1 MTTNYMSNYTY
12 GTNAYDEIPEVAK
25 PYGIKKVV
33 FIGGKRALAA
43 AEPKARKALGGSG
56 IEVTGSFV
64 YGVDSTQTN
73 IDRLVATPEVK
84 EADAV
89 FGFGGGKALDTAKM
103 VADEL
108 DEVIFSF
115 PTICSNCAAGTAI
128 AVIYHDDGS
137 FDRYGFPKAA
147 KHLFIDTDVIAKAP
161 VEYFWAGIGDALSK
175 QPEVTHVSE
184 GEDLTNTG
192 ALGVAI
198 AKTVSEPLFKY
209 GEQGMDDVKNDTPSK
224 AVEEIALDILVSTGY
239 ASNLTNQKD
248 FYYNS
253 WHAHAFYNSTTAVK
267 REGTYLHGQIVSFGV
282 LVLFAYFHEEEEFK
296 KYQEFNKRIGLP
308 VTLGELGLSQ
318 DDVEEITKGAMETNE
333 YRNRPFDPEKFS
345 EAIRRADELGKQLL
359 EK

>member
-1 MTTNYMSNYTY
+1 M
-12 GTNAYDEIPEVAK
+12 
-25 PYGIKKVV
+25 
-33 FIGGKRALAA
+33 
-43 AEPKARKALGGSG
+43 
-56 IEVTGSFV
+56 EVTQGAPFESFGLSEATMRAV
-64 YGVDSTQTN
+64 RNKHYTISTPVQAGC
-73 IDRLVATPEVK
+73 IPPMLA
-84 EADAV
+84 
-89 FGFGGGKALDTAKM
+89 GK
-103 VADEL
+103 
-108 DEVIFSF
+108 
-115 PTICSNCAAGTAI
+115 
-128 AVIYHDDGS
+128 
-137 FDRYGFPKAA
+137 
-147 KHLFIDTDVIAKAP
+147 DVIAKAP

-253 WHAHAFYNSTTAVK
+253 WHAHAFYNSTTAIK

-333 YRNRPFDPEKFS
+333 YRNRPFDPEKCY

>member
-1 MTTNYMSNYTY
+1 M
-12 GTNAYDEIPEVAK
+12 
-25 PYGIKKVV
+25 
-33 FIGGKRALAA
+33 
-43 AEPKARKALGGSG
+43 
-56 IEVTGSFV
+56 
-64 YGVDSTQTN
+64 
-73 IDRLVATPEVK
+73 
-84 EADAV
+84 
-89 FGFGGGKALDTAKM
+89 
-103 VADEL
+103 
-108 DEVIFSF
+108 
-115 PTICSNCAAGTAI
+115 
-128 AVIYHDDGS
+128 
-137 FDRYGFPKAA
+137 
-147 KHLFIDTDVIAKAP
+147 
-161 VEYFWAGIGDALSK
+161 
-175 QPEVTHVSE
+175 
-184 GEDLTNTG
+184 TNTG

-253 WHAHAFYNSTTAVK
+253 WHAHAFYNSTTAIK

>member
-43 AEPKARKALGGSG
+43 AEPKARKALEGSG

-108 DEVIFSF
+108 DKVIFSF

-239 ASNLTNQKD
+239 ASNLTNQKR
-248 FYYNS
+248 F
-253 WHAHAFYNSTTAVK
+253 
-267 REGTYLHGQIVSFGV
+267 
-282 LVLFAYFHEEEEFK
+282 
-296 KYQEFNKRIGLP
+296 
-308 VTLGELGLSQ
+308 
-318 DDVEEITKGAMETNE
+318 
-333 YRNRPFDPEKFS
+333 
-345 EAIRRADELGKQLL
+345 LL
-359 EK
+359 QFMACACIL

>member
-43 AEPKARKALGGSG
+43 AEPKARKALEGSG

-282 LVLFAYFHEEEEFK
+282 LVLFAYFHEEEEFR

-333 YRNRPFDPEKFS
+333 YRNRPFDSEKFS

>member
-43 AEPKARKALGGSG
+43 AEPKARKALEGSG

-175 QPEVTHVSE
+175 QPEVTHVSK

-192 ALGVAI
+192 A
-198 AKTVSEPLFKY
+198 
-209 GEQGMDDVKNDTPSK
+209 
-224 AVEEIALDILVSTGY
+224 
-239 ASNLTNQKD
+239 
-248 FYYNS
+248 
-253 WHAHAFYNSTTAVK
+253 
-267 REGTYLHGQIVSFGV
+267 
-282 LVLFAYFHEEEEFK
+282 
-296 KYQEFNKRIGLP
+296 
-308 VTLGELGLSQ
+308 
-318 DDVEEITKGAMETNE
+318 
-333 YRNRPFDPEKFS
+333 
-345 EAIRRADELGKQLL
+345 
-359 EK
+359 